1 MNTRQKHGD
10 RLNLWVGEDH
20 NKIYGV
26 ALVLDLIA
34 NINIHDVV
42 LENTTTTL
50 GTPYSCL
57 VIVLLFFRKYS
68 TSSSGSNAIFSFSFM
83 CLYIGYACAL

>member
-10 RLNLWVGEDH
+10 RLNLWVGENH
-20 NKIYGV
+20 ERAYGV

-42 LENTTTTL
+42 LENT
-50 GTPYSCL
+50 
-57 VIVLLFFRKYS
+57 
-68 TSSSGSNAIFSFSFM
+68 
-83 CLYIGYACAL
+83 

>member
-1 MNTRQKHGD
+1 
-10 RLNLWVGEDH
+10 LNLWVGEDH

-50 GTPYSCL
+50 GEKPY
-57 VIVLLFFRKYS
+57 K
-68 TSSSGSNAIFSFSFM
+68 G
-83 CLYIGYACAL
+83 LYIGYACAL